1 MPSAPISRFA
11 HRVLSR
17 LERAEWHEPNPH
29 FQDDYRIAWITVLRA
44 SRGERI
50 PHVSA
55 TYAVL
60 GLHPEKVWPAIVERR
75 KALLGVFYNKGDLRG
90 TADPR
95 TFGPS
100 QNLPPKKPVQS
111 VRGVGRERAAA

>member
-1 MPSAPISRFA
+1 MSSASESKLVRRILA
-11 HRVLSR
+11 R
-17 LERAEWHEPNPH
+17 LERVEWEEPNPN

-60 GLHPEKVWPAIVERR
+60 GLHPDKVWPAIVARR
-75 KALLGVFYNKGDLRG
+75 KALLGSEYYKFFPAAEQR
-90 TADPR
+90 
-95 TFGPS
+95 
-100 QNLPPKKPVQS
+100 LPPKKPAQS
-111 VRGVGRERAAA
+111 VRLGAPEAPSRRAA